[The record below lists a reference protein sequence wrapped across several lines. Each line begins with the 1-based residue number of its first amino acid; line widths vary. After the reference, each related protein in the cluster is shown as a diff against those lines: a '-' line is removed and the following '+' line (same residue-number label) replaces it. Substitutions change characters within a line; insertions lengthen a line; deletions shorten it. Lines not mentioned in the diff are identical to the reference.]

1 MNKLTTLV
9 RRAAARWA
17 LKHRA
22 GRQIQPEQHI
32 PVGEAV
38 QKTADEP
45 ASEERK
51 AEKAAETSEQV
62 HNRQAVSNIVDMEH
76 RLKAFLADRYRF
88 RYNLL
93 TGMTEFLE
101 RNALPESGKSLIK
114 NKETI
119 PENKERNPKERE
131 TNSAFRPLTARAFNT
146 ICLAAHEAGI
156 GCWDR
161 DLLRHVESGNV
172 AEFHPF
178 RAYFAVLPAWD
189 GQDRITDLARRV
201 SDSPLWIEGFHRWL
215 LAAAAQWTGYAG
227 PLHANAVAPLLV
239 STAQG
244 LGKSAFCRA
253 LLPPE
258 LRDYFTD
265 HVDLTASAALERK
278 LTTMGLISLDEFD
291 RIGERRQPLL
301 KNLMQLTSLNY
312 RKAYSRH
319 AEALPRIA
327 SFIGTSNSHELLTDP
342 TGSRRFLCVEV
353 THPIDCSSMAYE
365 QIYAQLKAELE
376 AGDRYWFTGE
386 EEERLRVNNLRFY
399 RIGPVEDVFRR
410 YFRAARP
417 DEEVRP
423 RALTDLMEEIRRRQ
437 PHALRGVNIQMF
449 ARAVMAAG
457 VERRHTREGNRY
469 RVVEITE

>member
-1 MNKLTTLV
+1 
-9 RRAAARWA
+9 
-17 LKHRA
+17 
-22 GRQIQPEQHI
+22 
-32 PVGEAV
+32 
-38 QKTADEP
+38 
-45 ASEERK
+45 
-51 AEKAAETSEQV
+51 
-62 HNRQAVSNIVDMEH
+62 
-76 RLKAFLADRYRF
+76 
-88 RYNLL
+88 
-93 TGMTEFLE
+93 
-101 RNALPESGKSLIK
+101 
-114 NKETI
+114 
-119 PENKERNPKERE
+119 
-131 TNSAFRPLTARAFNT
+131 
-146 ICLAAHEAGI
+146 
-156 GCWDR
+156 
-161 DLLRHVESGNV
+161 
-172 AEFHPF
+172 
-178 RAYFAVLPAWD
+178 
-189 GQDRITDLARRV
+189 
-201 SDSPLWIEGFHRWL
+201 
-215 LAAAAQWTGYAG
+215 
-227 PLHANAVAPLLV
+227 
-239 STAQG
+239 
-244 LGKSAFCRA
+244 
-253 LLPPE
+253 
-258 LRDYFTD
+258 
-265 HVDLTASAALERK
+265 
-278 LTTMGLISLDEFD
+278 MGLISLDEFD

-353 THPIDCSSMAYE
+353 THPIDCSGMAYE

-376 AGDRYWFTGE
+376 AGERYWFTGE
-386 EEERLRVNNLRFY
+386 EEERLRMNNLRFY

>member
-1 MNKLTTLV
+1 MPFRKAERALRKTRKQFRKT
-9 RRAAARWA
+9 RREI
-17 LKHRA
+17 LKI
-22 GRQIQPEQHI
+22 GRQI
-32 PVGEAV
+32 
-38 QKTADEP
+38 
-45 ASEERK
+45 
-51 AEKAAETSEQV
+51 
-62 HNRQAVSNIVDMEH
+62 
-76 RLKAFLADRYRF
+76 
-88 RYNLL
+88 
-93 TGMTEFLE
+93 
-101 RNALPESGKSLIK
+101 
-114 NKETI
+114 
-119 PENKERNPKERE
+119 PK
-131 TNSAFRPLTARAFNT
+131 
-146 ICLAAHEAGI
+146 AGI

-353 THPIDCSSMAYE
+353 THPIDCSGMAYE

-376 AGDRYWFTGE
+376 AGERYWFTGE
-386 EEERLRVNNLRFY
+386 EEERLRMNNLRFY

-457 VERRHTREGNRY
+457 VERHHTREGNRY
-469 RVVEITE
+469 RVMAVETGKQPDTPIS

>member
-1 MNKLTTLV
+1 M
-9 RRAAARWA
+9 
-17 LKHRA
+17 
-22 GRQIQPEQHI
+22 
-32 PVGEAV
+32 
-38 QKTADEP
+38 
-45 ASEERK
+45 
-51 AEKAAETSEQV
+51 
-62 HNRQAVSNIVDMEH
+62 
-76 RLKAFLADRYRF
+76 
-88 RYNLL
+88 
-93 TGMTEFLE
+93 
-101 RNALPESGKSLIK
+101 
-114 NKETI
+114 
-119 PENKERNPKERE
+119 
-131 TNSAFRPLTARAFNT
+131 
-146 ICLAAHEAGI
+146 
-156 GCWDR
+156 
-161 DLLRHVESGNV
+161 

-291 RIGERRQPLL
+291 RISERRQPLL

-353 THPIDCSSMAYE
+353 THPIDCSGIAYE

-386 EEERLRVNNLRFY
+386 EEELLRLNNLRFY

-423 RALTDLMEEIRRRQ
+423 RALTDLMEELRRCQ